1 MTLQGIDVSRHNGAV
16 DWEKAARAG
25 IRFAILRA
33 AYGKSG
39 VDDRF
44 DENYQGARRA
54 GLLVG
59 AYHYSYALTPADARR
74 EAQHLLAVL
83 NGRALDQPVWFDMED
98 ADGYKKKHG
107 FPFTKR
113 NVSAITQ
120 AFVDEIRASGRLCG
134 VYASKSWLT
143 DYIKVDA
150 DAVWVAQWADTLTYN
165 GQYDVWQYTDAGRVD
180 GVTGKVDRNVCRT
193 AWKKEEKK
201 MAVYR
206 YPKDVP
212 EWGRATVDKLISR
225 GLLRPEPDGRV
236 DLSHDLVRAL
246 VINDR
251 AGVYDA

>member
-1 MTLQGIDVSRHNGAV
+1 MKLQGIDVSRHNGAV

-107 FPFTKR
+107 FTFTKR
-113 NVSAITQ
+113 NISAITQ
-120 AFVDEIRASGRLCG
+120 AFVDTIRASGRKCG
-134 VYASKSWLT
+134 VYASKSWFEN
-143 DYIKVDA
+143 YIKVDA
-150 DAVWVAQWADTLTYN
+150 DAVWVAQWASKPTYA
-165 GQYDVWQYTDAGRVD
+165 GHYDVWQNSDAGTVPGVTGRVD
-180 GVTGKVDRNVCRT
+180 TNVLYTEFWKEDNEVKYYEKLAEIPAGELRDTVKLLVDRKIIAGT
-193 AWKKEEKK
+193 
-201 MAVYR
+201 
-206 YPKDVP
+206 D
-212 EWGRATVDKLISR
+212 S
-225 GLLRPEPDGRV
+225 GLH
-236 DLSHDLVRAL
+236 LSEDMVRL
-246 VINDR
+246 MVFNRR
-251 AGVYDA
+251 AGLYQ

>member
-1 MTLQGIDVSRHNGAV
+1 MALGAGEAETALPQGNEVLPLH
-16 DWEKAARAG
+16 
-25 IRFAILRA
+25 
-33 AYGKSG
+33 
-39 VDDRF
+39 
-44 DENYQGARRA
+44 
-54 GLLVG
+54 
-59 AYHYSYALTPADARR
+59 PDARR

-165 GQYDVWQYTDAGRVD
+165 GQYDVDWNGMKRVRRLSLHIQRSLTERRGEHRAAQEMLLYVPCIIPD
-180 GVTGKVDRNVCRT
+180 GVCAAGIVKPAAVLGDADRVNIVFFSVQRR
-193 AWKKEEKK
+193 KH
-201 MAVYR
+201 
-206 YPKDVP
+206 
-212 EWGRATVDKLISR
+212 RADT
-225 GLLRPEPDGRV
+225 
-236 DLSHDLVRAL
+236 HQ
-246 VINDR
+246 
-251 AGVYDA
+251 